1 MGKIRILPAR
11 SGTAC
16 PLNAGQRIRIIN
28 THGQQ
33 VVDTW
38 AFSTADSTEFMAMDA
53 TRVFNMRMTPRV
65 GDALITNRRR
75 EILVLD
81 EDTSP
86 GRHDTMMAACD
97 RWRYRLLGFEG
108 VHDNCADN
116 LASAMAEL
124 GIVVTHTPAPLNLF
138 MNIPWDDSGNLGF
151 EPPLSRPGDHV
162 VLRARMDCIVAM
174 SACPQDMVP
183 VNGES
188 CQPTEAHFEIIPGN

>member
-1 MGKIRILPAR
+1 MGKTRTLPAR

-16 PLNAGQRIRIIN
+16 LINAGQRIRIIN

-38 AFSTADSTEFMAMDA
+38 AFSAADPTEYMAMDA
-53 TRVFNMRMTPRV
+53 TRVFNLRMTPRV

-97 RWRYRLLGFEG
+97 RWRYHLLGFEG
-108 VHDNCADN
+108 IHDNCSDN

-124 GIVVTHTPAPLNLF
+124 GIVVTHTPSPLNLF
-138 MNIPWDDSGNLGF
+138 MNIPWNDSGDLRF
-151 EPPLSRPGDHV
+151 DPPLSRPGNHV
-162 VLRARMDCIVAM
+162 VLRARINCIVAM

-188 CQPTEAHFEIIPGN
+188 GQPTEAHFEIIPET

>member
-1 MGKIRILPAR
+1 MGKIRVLPAR

-16 PLNAGQRIRIIN
+16 LLKAGQRIRVIN
-28 THGQQ
+28 SHGQQ

-38 AFSTADSTEFMAMDA
+38 AFSAADSTEFMAMDA
-53 TRVFNMRMTPRV
+53 TRVFNMRMTLRV

-108 VHDNCADN
+108 VHDNCSDN

-124 GIVVTHTPAPLNLF
+124 GIVVTHTPSPLNLF
-138 MNIPWDDSGNLGF
+138 MNIPWDESGDLRF

-162 VLRARMDCIVAM
+162 VLRAGMDCIVAM

>member
-16 PLNAGQRIRIIN
+16 QLKPEQRIRIIN

-38 AFSTADSTEFMAMDA
+38 AFSAADSTEFMAMDA
-53 TRVFNMRMTPRV
+53 TRVFNLRMTPRV

-86 GRHDTMMAACD
+86 GRHDTMMSACD

-108 VHDNCADN
+108 VHDNCSDN

-124 GIVVTHTPAPLNLF
+124 GIVVTHTPSPLNLF
-138 MNIPWDDSGNLGF
+138 MNIPWDDSGDLRF
-151 EPPLSRPGDHV
+151 EPPRSRPGDHV
-162 VLRARMDCIVAM
+162 VLRARMDCIIAM

-183 VNGES
+183 VNGGS
-188 CQPTEAHFEIIPGN
+188 CEPTEAHFEIIPGN

>member
-16 PLNAGQRIRIIN
+16 QLNAGQRIRIIN

-33 VVDTW
+33 VIDTW
-38 AFSTADSTEFMAMDA
+38 AFSAADSTEYMAMDA
-53 TRVFNMRMTPRV
+53 TRVFNLRMTPRV
-65 GDALITNRRR
+65 GDALVTNRRR

-97 RWRYRLLGFEG
+97 RWRYHLLGFEG
-108 VHDNCADN
+108 IHDNCSDN

-124 GIVVTHTPAPLNLF
+124 GIVVTHTPSPLNLF
-138 MNIPWDDSGNLGF
+138 MNIPWNDSGDLRF
-151 EPPLSRPGDHV
+151 EPPLAHPGDHV

-183 VNGES
+183 VNGVS
-188 CQPTEAHFEIIPGN
+188 GQPTEAHFEIIPEN

>member
-1 MGKIRILPAR
+1 MGKIRTLPAR

-16 PLNAGQRIRIIN
+16 QLKSGQRIRIVN

-38 AFSTADSTEFMAMDA
+38 AFSAADPTEFMAMDA
-53 TRVFNMRMTPRV
+53 TRVFNLRMTPRV
-65 GDALITNRRR
+65 GDTLITDRRR

-97 RWRYRLLGFEG
+97 RWRYHLLGFEG
-108 VHDNCADN
+108 VHDNCSDN

-124 GIVVTHTPAPLNLF
+124 GIVVTHVPSPLNLF
-138 MNIPWDDSGNLGF
+138 MNIPWEDSGDLRF
-151 EPPLSRPGDHV
+151 ESPLSRPGDYV
-162 VLRARMDCIVAM
+162 VFRARMDCIVAM
-174 SACPQDMVP
+174 SACPQDMIP

-188 CQPTEAHFEIIPGN
+188 GQTTEAHFEIIPGI

>member
-1 MGKIRILPAR
+1 MGKIRTLPAR

-16 PLNAGQRIRIIN
+16 QISAEQQVRIIN

-38 AFSTADSTEFMAMDA
+38 AFNVADPTEYMAMDA
-53 TRVFNMRMTPRV
+53 TRVFNLRMTPRV
-65 GDALITNRRR
+65 GDVLITNRRR

-97 RWRYRLLGFEG
+97 RWRYHLLGFEG
-108 VHDNCADN
+108 IHDNCSDN

-124 GIVVTHTPAPLNLF
+124 GIDVTHTPSPLNLF
-138 MNIPWDDSGNLGF
+138 MNIPWDNPGDLRF

-188 CQPTEAHFEIIPGN
+188 GQPTEAHFEIIPEH